1 MTSQESTEYPD
12 QPFTESSKSL
22 NAGEQ
27 QISGVQIQ
35 LVDQ

>member
-12 QPFTESSKSL
+12 QLFIEKSKSL